1 MVWGAIGSKSKTELQ
16 VIKGNINTQ
25 QYQEIFVKADD
36 ELKRLYPRGF
46 TFDQAGASCH
56 TSQSTMNWLQTSGWR
71 VSPWPSNSP
80 DLNPIENVWG
90 LMKKQ
95 VGKKRP
101 KTIQELEEIVKEVWN
116 GLSLD
121 YLKSLIKNMPN
132 RIKKCIDQKG
142 GVTGY

>member
-1 MVWGAIGSKSKTELQ
+1 
-16 VIKGNINTQ
+16 
-25 QYQEIFVKADD
+25 
-36 ELKRLYPRGF
+36 
-46 TFDQAGASCH
+46 
-56 TSQSTMNWLQTSGWR
+56 MNWLQTSGWR

-80 DLNPIENVWG
+80 DLNSIENVWG

-95 VGKKRP
+95 VEKKIP

-121 YLKSLIKNMPN
+121 YLKSLIKSMPN
-132 RIKKCIDQKG
+132 GIQKCIDQKG